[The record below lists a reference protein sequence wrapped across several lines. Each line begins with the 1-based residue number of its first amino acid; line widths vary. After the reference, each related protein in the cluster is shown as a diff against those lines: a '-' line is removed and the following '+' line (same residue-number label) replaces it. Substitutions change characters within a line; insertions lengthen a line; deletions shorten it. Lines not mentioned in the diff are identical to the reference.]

1 MDIIKINNATK
12 YYLIKKN
19 KFYANN
25 NISFNI
31 KQGDIVGFLGKNG
44 AGKTTLI
51 KSICNLIKLDSGS
64 ISIKNKEIN
73 KNPKVVHDNIGVV
86 LEGARNLYNFLTVD
100 YNLRYFSYL
109 NKIKD
114 SQLELRIKNLLEMFE
129 LLEKRK
135 EVVNNLSRGMQQ
147 KVAII
152 IAMLKNP
159 DILILDEPTLGL
171 DIVSKTKMKILLKTL
186 KDKYKKTIIISS
198 HDLDVIENVCN
209 KVVIFEKGK
218 VIKYGSI
225 SDLKLKESENRY
237 EIILKSSEAVNLKDI
252 SYEKEERIIKLE
264 TANLKEI
271 LNKINMNSIIK
282 IEKKVKS
289 YAHLYLT

>member
-1 MDIIKINNATK
+1 MDIVKINNATK
-12 YYLIKKN
+12 YYIKKKN

-31 KQGDIVGFLGKNG
+31 KEGDIVGFLGKNG

-64 ISIKNKEIN
+64 ICIKDKRID

-109 NKIKD
+109 NKIND
-114 SQLELRIKNLLEMFE
+114 SQLESRIKKLLEMFE
-129 LLEKRK
+129 LTQKRK

-152 IAMLKNP
+152 IAMLKDP

-171 DIVSKTKMKILLKTL
+171 DVVSKTKMKNLLKSL
-186 KDKYKKTIIISS
+186 KDKYGKTIIISS

-225 SDLKLKESENRY
+225 SELKLKESEDRY
-237 EIILKSSEAVNLKDI
+237 EIVLKSSEAVNLKDI
-252 SYEKEERIIKLE
+252 SFEKEEGVIKLE
-264 TANLKEI
+264 TTNLEQI
-271 LNKINMNSIIK
+271 FNRVNTENVIK
-282 IEKKVKS
+282 VEKKVKS
-289 YAHLYLT
+289 LESYLV